1 MAINQQITNDLTWVG
16 VQDPQLKV
24 FDIIMETEYGTTYNA
39 YILKGTAKTA
49 LIETVKLPFF
59 DEFEKRVEAVL
70 PVDQIDYLIVNHTEP
85 DHAGSIAKLLEVNP
99 NLTIVG
105 SPAAL
110 QFLKEIVNQDFRSL
124 TAAEGMTLDLGKKT
138 LRFIM
143 APNLHWP
150 DTMVTLVQEDGILFT
165 CDSFGAHYAFEGLR
179 VSEVEDQTAYQSAL
193 KYYYDHILKPFRP
206 FMRKALDKVAGLD
219 VKMICPGHGPV
230 LDCGLEEIL
239 NQYRRWSAE
248 PRLENKLILAYVSAY
263 GYTEQLAQAIARGI
277 ESAGWK
283 AELMELTQI
292 PVTEVVEKLE
302 QARGFLLGSP
312 TILAEAL
319 PPVWTLLSYLNPVV
333 HGGKFAAV
341 FGSYGWS
348 GEAFAHLEERLK
360 QLRITVMPAL
370 KVRFKPSMAQL
381 EEAEQAGRRWVE
393 QIAGK

>member
-1 MAINQQITNDLTWVG
+1 MAINQQITNDLTCVG

-59 DEFEKRVEAVL
+59 DAFEKRVEAVL

-150 DTMVTLVQEDGILFT
+150 DTMVTLA
-165 CDSFGAHYAFEGLR
+165 FG
-179 VSEVEDQTAYQSAL
+179 
-193 KYYYDHILKPFRP
+193 
-206 FMRKALDKVAGLD
+206 
-219 VKMICPGHGPV
+219 
-230 LDCGLEEIL
+230 
-239 NQYRRWSAE
+239 
-248 PRLENKLILAYVSAY
+248 
-263 GYTEQLAQAIARGI
+263 
-277 ESAGWK
+277 
-283 AELMELTQI
+283 
-292 PVTEVVEKLE
+292 
-302 QARGFLLGSP
+302 
-312 TILAEAL
+312 
-319 PPVWTLLSYLNPVV
+319 
-333 HGGKFAAV
+333 
-341 FGSYGWS
+341 
-348 GEAFAHLEERLK
+348 
-360 QLRITVMPAL
+360 
-370 KVRFKPSMAQL
+370 
-381 EEAEQAGRRWVE
+381 
-393 QIAGK
+393 

>member
-1 MAINQQITNDLTWVG
+1 MAIHQQLTNDLTWVG

-24 FDIIMETEYGTTYNA
+24 FDIIMETEYGPTYNA
-39 YILKGTAKTA
+39 YLLKGLEKTA

-59 DEFEKRVEAVL
+59 DEFRKRIEAVL
-70 PVDQIDYLIVNHTEP
+70 PITQIDYLIVNHTEP
-85 DHAGSIAKLLEVNP
+85 DHAGSIARLLEINP
-99 NLTIVG
+99 DLTVVG

-124 TAAEGMTLDLGKKT
+124 IAKEGMTLDLGGKT
-138 LRFIM
+138 LQLIM

-150 DTMVTLVQEDGILFT
+150 DTMYTLAQEDGILFT

-179 VSEVEDQTAYQSAL
+179 VSEVKDHKAYQSAL

-206 FMRKALDKVAGLD
+206 FMRKALDKVEGLD

-230 LDCGLEEIL
+230 LDCGLDAIVE
-239 NQYRRWSAE
+239 QYRQWNVE
-248 PRLENKLILAYVSAY
+248 PQLENKLILAYVSAY

-277 ESAGWK
+277 ESAGWQ
-283 AELMELTQI
+283 AELVELTQT
-292 PVTEVVEKLE
+292 PTAEVVEKLE

-319 PPVWTLLSYLNPVV
+319 PPVWMLLSYLNPVV
-333 HGGKFAAV
+333 HGGKYAAV

-370 KVRFKPSMAQL
+370 KVRFKPSPAQL
-381 EEAEQAGRRWVE
+381 AEAEQAGRDWVK
-393 QIAGK
+393 QITGE